1 MTFGVQRENLGDSRE
16 TLLAVNVITPPALP
30 AGLPTPQDVDKINGT
45 RIDTSI
51 PVIGKLMGSY
61 QFPFRL
67 SVSGFYQFLAG
78 SPFTRT
84 VNAVSALGP
93 EPESGQRRDSRRRTQ
108 RRQLRRRASRGPAL
122 ELRPADRASEH
133 IARARRLQRHQ
144 RQHGHARE
152 FALGRRLQSRDGVR
166 AAARRAVRREGPVL
180 TPQCTLVEAGYSGAI
195 RQFGVEAAVS
205 ERFGAVPPSHAQH
218 AWPGPVG
225 ACIAAHRGWRN
236 SCLFN

>member
-1 MTFGVQRENLGDSRE
+1 MNGTDPGPDGRVGTADDGGALVFYELSAAKRALSPNYIATRPGFTQEYRGLELTLQRRLTGRWQVVGSVTFGVQRESLGDSRE

-30 AGLPTPQDVDKINGT
+30 AGLPTPQDVDKTNGT

-108 RRQLRRRASRGPAL
+108 RRQLRRRASRRPAL
-122 ELRPADRASEH
+122 QLRPADR
-133 IARARRLQRHQ
+133 R
-144 RQHGHARE
+144 
-152 FALGRRLQSRDGVR
+152 V
-166 AAARRAVRREGPVL
+166 
-180 TPQCTLVEAGYSGAI
+180 
-195 RQFGVEAAVS
+195 
-205 ERFGAVPPSHAQH
+205 
-218 AWPGPVG
+218 
-225 ACIAAHRGWRN
+225 
-236 SCLFN
+236 